1 MKTVMKLLAALTVMV
16 MILGGCGSSP
26 SSKIDDL
33 DIAIRDASD
42 YLNSNVPK
50 GSKIVIL
57 NIQSTSSDLSDYIID
72 ELIANAVND
81 KIFSVVDRQQLD
93 AIRAEQNFQ
102 FSGEVDDN
110 SAMEIG
116 KFFGAQTIVSGA
128 LSKLGNAYRIR
139 IRALEVQTAQ
149 VQGQYNR
156 NIASSPIVTELVG
169 NGSGSSASGATTAT
183 ASGDGLTISGLSAY
197 RNNYVFARATRID
210 VLISAYASRTDQNF
224 TAARISGDSVTLNV
238 WNGTGRGWIKYTG
251 NDKNIDFTIYV
262 VNKEQFS
269 QTETVAPSLVQRGT
283 VAVNFT
289 NGRGSGGFVATSAT
303 PAAPV
308 TPATPATPTAQTY
321 RVGETGPAGGLI
333 FYDKGNN
340 NSGWRYLEAAPVE
353 AEFQA
358 PWSVRGTNVDNT
370 QETVGSGKRNTQL
383 IVETFSK
390 TSGEWDT
397 AAQKC
402 DDLVFGGFDDWFL
415 PSRAELDLMYGNLK
429 RRNLGDFKNG
439 YYWSSTQGGMAVLKQ
454 NFTDGGMSSDIRG
467 YRFYVRPIRQV
478 AGQ

>member
-16 MILGGCGSSP
+16 MILGACGSSP

-42 YLNSNVPK
+42 YLNDNIPK

-93 AIRAEQNFQ
+93 TIRAEQNFQ

-116 KFFGAQTIVSGA
+116 KFFGAQSIVSGA
-128 LSKLGNAYRIR
+128 LSRLGNGYRIR

-156 NIASSPIVTELVG
+156 NIASSSIVTELVG
-169 NGSGSSASGATTAT
+169 NGSGSSASVSTAT
-183 ASGDGLTISGLSAY
+183 ASSNRTTQTTQTIPAQASAP
-197 RNNYVFARATRID
+197 AT
-210 VLISAYASRTDQNF
+210 
-224 TAARISGDSVTLNV
+224 
-238 WNGTGRGWIKYTG
+238 
-251 NDKNIDFTIYV
+251 
-262 VNKEQFS
+262 
-269 QTETVAPSLVQRGT
+269 
-283 VAVNFT
+283 
-289 NGRGSGGFVATSAT
+289 
-303 PAAPV
+303 PV
-308 TPATPATPTAQTY
+308 TPATPPAQTY
-321 RVGETGPAGGLI
+321 RVGDTGPAGGLI

-340 NSGWRYLEAAPVE
+340 SGGWRYLEAAPVE

-358 PWSVRGTNVDNT
+358 VWSVRDTVVENT
-370 QETVGSGKRNTQL
+370 QPTIGSGRRNTQL
-383 IVETFSK
+383 IVEKFRQIA
-390 TSGEWDT
+390 GEWDT
-397 AAQKC
+397 AAQKA

-415 PSRAELDLMYGNLK
+415 PSKAELDQMYGNLK
-429 RRNLGDFKNG
+429 RRNLGDFKNAN
-439 YYWSSTQGGMAVLKQ
+439 YSCSTLIDRAAQYQHFASGDMGGASKT
-454 NFTDGGMSSDIRG
+454 NRW
-467 YRFYVRPIRQV
+467 YVRPIR
-478 AGQ
+478 AF